1 MKDYKSKG
9 KVYLVGAGPGDPEL
23 ITLKGYELLKK
34 CDVIIY
40 DALVNEELL
49 QFAQKDSIKIFIG
62 ESRHESRLTQ
72 DEVNELMIFYA
83 SQNKI
88 VVRLKG
94 GDPFIFGRGGE
105 EAIALNKAGIDWEVI
120 PGISSGIAVPAYAGI
135 PLTHRGVSSSVAFIT
150 AHECGSKDKPLDLKK
165 IASSV
170 DTLVIFMG
178 IRKLPKIVDE
188 ILETGLPASTP
199 IAIIE
204 KGTCKNQKVII
215 GTLENIMT
223 YNKTINSPALIIVGE
238 VIKLREEIF
247 QLSVIENKPFELL
260 QTNEVFDEVL
270 PYLS

>member
-1 MKDYKSKG
+1 MKNINSKG

-40 DALVNEELL
+40 DALVNEELV
-49 QFAQKDSIKIFIG
+49 QFAPKDSIKIFIG
-62 ESRHESRLTQ
+62 ESRHESRITQ

-88 VVRLKG
+88 VIRLKG

-105 EAIALNKAGIDWEVI
+105 EAIILNKAGIDWEAI
-120 PGISSGIAVPAYAGI
+120 PGISSGIAAPGNAGI
-135 PLTHRGVSSSVAFIT
+135 PLTHRGISSSVAFIT
-150 AHECGSKDKPLDLKK
+150 GHECGTKDKSLELKK

-178 IRKLPKIVDE
+178 IKKLPKIINE
-188 ILETGLPASTP
+188 ILEAGTPISTP
-199 IAIIE
+199 VAIIE
-204 KGTCKNQKVII
+204 KGTCKDQKIII
-215 GTLENIMT
+215 GTLENILT
-223 YNKTINSPALIIVGE
+223 YNEIINSPALIVVGE
-238 VIKLREEIF
+238 VVKLREEMF
-247 QLSVIENKPFELL
+247 QISAIGNKPIELL
-260 QTNEVFDEVL
+260 QTYEVLNEVL